1 MRNTLNPCTELLFAG
16 VLALAILPAVGR
28 ASLTGTNQGYAEVD
42 LVSDISSNALYMDA
56 HLVNPWGL
64 VVGPGV
70 EWVNDNG
77 TGLSTVYGAFGLPL
91 SFAINLPAP
100 GGTNTGTPSGL
111 VFNDTWQF
119 VITNTG
125 STSTNPLPHAP
136 AVLLMATEDGT
147 IAAWNFLVSRS
158 NAVLAVDNSASGAV
172 YKGLAIARL
181 TNGAPQLYA
190 ANFHAGTVDVFDG
203 HFRYVESF
211 TDTNLPAGFA
221 PFNLKNIGGKLFV
234 TFALQKPGAHDDQA
248 GPGNGYLDVFNPDGT
263 LVRRFASQG
272 ALNSPWGMA
281 LAPWNFGPFSH
292 ALLVGNFGDGHINAY
307 DLATGNLL
315 GHLTHPGGTDLVID
329 GLWGLG
335 FSWELA
341 SASNLDNSEFTSP
354 RLYFT
359 AGLNDE
365 ADGLFGYIQSV
376 GPTATTP
383 LVIH

>member
-1 MRNTLNPCTELLFAG
+1 MRTTLNPCTGVFFAG
-16 VLALAILPAVGR
+16 ILALAVLPAVSR
-28 ASLTGTNQGYAEVD
+28 ASLTSTNQGYTEVD
-42 LVSDISSNALYMDA
+42 LVSDTSSNAPNTDA
-56 HLVNPWGL
+56 RLVNPWGL

-77 TGLSTVYGAFGLPL
+77 TGLATVYGAFGFPL
-91 SFAINLPAP
+91 SFAINIPAP
-100 GGTNTGTPSGL
+100 GGTNAGTPSGL

-119 VITNTG
+119 VITNDA
-125 STSTNPLPHAP
+125 STNCARRAP
-136 AVLLMATEDGT
+136 AALLMATEDGT
-147 IAAWNFLVSRS
+147 IAAWNFFVSGS
-158 NAVLAVDNSASGAV
+158 NAVLAVDHSTSSAV

-190 ANFHAGTVDVFDG
+190 ANFRAGKVDVFDG
-203 HFRYVESF
+203 HFQYVQSF
-211 TDTNLPAGFA
+211 TDTNVPAGFA
-221 PFNLKNIGGKLFV
+221 PFNIKNIGGKLFV
-234 TFALQKPGAHDDQA
+234 TFAMQDAAAHDDVA
-248 GPGNGYLDVFNPDGT
+248 GPGNGYIDVFNPDGT

-315 GHLTHPGGTDLVID
+315 GLLTHPDGTDVVID

-335 FSWELA
+335 FAWELPFA
-341 SASNLDNSEFTSP
+341 GGLDDSRFSSP

-359 AGLNDE
+359 AGPNHE
-365 ADGLFGYIQSV
+365 ADGLFGFIRSV
-376 GPTATTP
+376 GPTAITSVVT
-383 LVIH
+383 H